1 MVSVRGFCFY
11 FDLGKFSALTSC
23 GSKNFAKP
31 IAQQFCLNM
40 KSPVLWVRIGAWED
54 SLNIFEI
61 KSKYFPKVLKFFSK
75 VFYKPGYR
83 FKFEDRDLKRKFEH
97 FDLNEND
104 GIGLKDD
111 LSNSLPFKRCLA
123 SSPAWQIL
131 TNLIP
136 KDTCKNLNVLVSGAD
151 RKL

>member
-1 MVSVRGFCFY
+1 MVSVKGFGFY
-11 FDLGKFSALTSC
+11 FDLGKFSALTLC
-23 GSKNFAKP
+23 GSTTFAKP
-31 IAQQFCLNM
+31 ITQQFCLNM

-61 KSKYFPKVLKFFSK
+61 ESKFFSKVLKFFQK
-75 VFYKPGYR
+75 CFFKPGCR
-83 FKFEDRDLKRKFEH
+83 FKFEDRDLKRQFEH
-97 FDLNEND
+97 FDFNEND

-111 LSNSLPFKRCLA
+111 FSYSLPFKRCLT